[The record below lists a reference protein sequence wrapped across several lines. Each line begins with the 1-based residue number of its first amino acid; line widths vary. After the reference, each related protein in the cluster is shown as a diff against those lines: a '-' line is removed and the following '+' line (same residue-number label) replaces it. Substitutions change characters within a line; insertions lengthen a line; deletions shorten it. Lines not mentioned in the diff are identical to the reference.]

1 MNLSGLTNEKMIILN
16 SALNKKVD
24 VINEM
29 VDTLYKNGKITSKE
43 EFLKAI
49 LEREEISE
57 TGIENGL
64 AIPHGKSDA
73 VKEAAFVVMTTKEI
87 VSDWESIDPD
97 NEVKNIIMLAI
108 PKSEGGSTH
117 LDILATLMT
126 KMSDEDFADR
136 LFASKTAAELFLN
149 LDYEEKEEDT
159 AEVEY
164 SKTIVAVTACP
175 AGIAHTYM
183 AAEALVK
190 AGKEMGVKVFVEK
203 QGANGIEDR
212 HTSEMLKNADAAI
225 FSVGVAVKNAER
237 FEHLPI
243 TKTQVAEPLKDAKA
257 IIKRA
262 LEKAENFQKGEYVA
276 DDSSEDK
283 MKLGEEIKQAVMTGI
298 SHMVPLVVAG
308 GMILAIVVLLNQQF
322 GLKELYDTEGTWLNN
337 FRLLSGGLLGTLL
350 VPVMSAYMAYAISE
364 KTALCS
370 GFAAGLAA
378 NMVGGGFLAGMLGG
392 LIAGY
397 LVRYMKKYIPAKGA
411 FSGFISFFVYPI
423 VSTILIGAIMFFV
436 VGQPVALLN
445 NLMFD
450 FLRSLEG
457 TNALLL
463 GAVIGI
469 MTSFDLGGPVNKAA
483 YAFCVAALDENLLLP
498 YAIFASVKM
507 VSGFAIT
514 MTTLLAKKYYTVE
527 EREAGKTTWLLALGG
542 ITEGAIPFMM
552 KHPLKVISSLCTGS
566 AICGM
571 IIAWTNIGLNVPGAG
586 IFSMFLLDT
595 SVSTLNPFFSAAVWL
610 LAAVL
615 GAIIST
621 AMLIFMM
628 KKGKHQE
635 IYEVKKA

>member
-1 MNLSGLTNEKMIILN
+1 M
-16 SALNKKVD
+16 
-24 VINEM
+24 
-29 VDTLYKNGKITSKE
+29 
-43 EFLKAI
+43 
-49 LEREEISE
+49 ER
-57 TGIENGL
+57 
-64 AIPHGKSDA
+64 
-73 VKEAAFVVMTTKEI
+73 
-87 VSDWESIDPD
+87 
-97 NEVKNIIMLAI
+97 
-108 PKSEGGSTH
+108 
-117 LDILATLMT
+117 
-126 KMSDEDFADR
+126 MSDEDYANA
-136 LFASKTAAELFLN
+136 LFASKTPKELFDK
-149 LDYEEKEEDT
+149 LDAVQEKEERNI
-159 AEVEY
+159 EY
-164 SKTIVAVTACP
+164 TKSIVAVTACP

-183 AAEALVK
+183 AAQALVK
-190 AGKEMGVKVFVEK
+190 AGEEMGVKVYVEK

-237 FEHLPI
+237 FDHLPI
-243 TKTQVAEPLKDAKA
+243 TKTQVAEPLKDAKS
-257 IIKRA
+257 IITRA
-262 LEKAENFQKGEYVA
+262 LEKAENFQKGEYQGSE
-276 DDSSEDK
+276 SSDEK
-283 MKLGEEIKQAVMTGI
+283 MGLGEEIKQAVMTGI

-308 GMILAIVVLLNQQF
+308 GMILAIAVLITQQF
-322 GLKELYDTEGTWLNN
+322 GLQDLYNETGSWLNN

-350 VPVMSAYMAYAISE
+350 VPVMAAYMAYAISE

-397 LVRYMKKYIPAKGA
+397 LVRYMKKYLPAKGA

-423 VSTILIGAIMFFV
+423 VSTVLIGVIMFFII
-436 VGQPVALLN
+436 GQPVAWLN
-445 NLMFD
+445 NALFD
-450 FLRSLEG
+450 FLRSLQG
-457 TNALLL
+457 ANVLLL

-483 YAFCVAALDENLLLP
+483 YAFSVAALDENLLLP

-514 MTTLLAKKYYTVE
+514 MTTLVAKKYYNAE

-552 KHPLKVISSLCTGS
+552 KHPLKVIVSLCTGS

-595 SVSTLNPFFSAAVWL
+595 SVSTLNPVMSAAAWL
-610 LAAVL
+610 LAAVF
-615 GAIIST
+615 GAVIST
-621 AMLIFMM
+621 IMLVFMM
-628 KKGKHQE
+628 KHSKHPE
-635 IYEVKKA
+635 IYD

>member
-1 MNLSGLTNEKMIILN
+1 MKLSNLTNENMIILN
-16 SALNKKVD
+16 SSLSKKADIIKELVD
-24 VINEM
+24 V
-29 VDTLYKNGKITSKE
+29 LYKNGKITSKE
-43 EFLKAI
+43 EFAKSI
-49 LEREEISE
+49 YEREEISE

-64 AIPHGKSDA
+64 AIPHGKSDC
-73 VKEAAFVVMTTKEI
+73 VKEAAFVVMTTRDV

-108 PKSEGGSTH
+108 PKSESGSTH

-126 KMSDEDFADR
+126 KMSDDDYAAR
-136 LFASKTAAELFLN
+136 LFGSKTAKELYTN
-149 LDYEEKEEDT
+149 LDFEKAEDNT
-159 AEVEY
+159 TEIEY
-164 SKTIVAVTACP
+164 TKTIVAVTACP
-175 AGIAHTYM
+175 SGIAHTYM

-190 AGKEMGVKVFVEK
+190 AGKELGVKVYVEK

-212 HTSEMLKNADAAI
+212 HTSELLKNADAAI
-225 FSVGVAVKNAER
+225 FSVGVAVKEADR
-237 FEHLPI
+237 FSHLPI
-243 TKTQVAEPLKDAKA
+243 TQTQVAEPLKDAKS

-276 DDSSEDK
+276 NDSSEGK
-283 MKLGEEIKQAVMTGI
+283 MKIGQEIKQAVMTGI

-308 GMILAIVVLLNQQF
+308 GMILALAVLITQQF
-322 GLKELYDTEGTWLNN
+322 GLQDLYNEAGSWLNN

-350 VPVMSAYMAYAISE
+350 VPVMAAYMAYAISE
-364 KTALCS
+364 KTALCA

-392 LIAGY
+392 LLAGY
-397 LVRYMKKYIPAKGA
+397 IVRYMKKYLPAKGA
-411 FSGFISFFVYPI
+411 FSGFISFFIYPI
-423 VSTILIGAIMFFV
+423 VSTVLIGSIMFFII
-436 VGQPVALLN
+436 GEPIAWINTAL
-445 NLMFD
+445 FD
-450 FLRSLEG
+450 FLRGLQG
-457 TNALLL
+457 ANVLLL

-483 YAFCVAALDENLLLP
+483 YAFSVAALDENVLLP

-514 MTTLLAKKYYTVE
+514 MTTLVAKKYYTQE

-552 KHPLKVISSLCTGS
+552 KHPLKVILSLCTGS

-571 IIAWTNIGLNVPGAG
+571 IIAWTNMGLNVPGAG

-595 SVSTLNPFFSAAVWL
+595 STSTLNPFMSAAVWL
-610 LAAVL
+610 LAAVF

-621 AMLIFMM
+621 IMLVFMM
-628 KKGKHQE
+628 KKGRHQE
-635 IYEVKKA
+635 IYATNK